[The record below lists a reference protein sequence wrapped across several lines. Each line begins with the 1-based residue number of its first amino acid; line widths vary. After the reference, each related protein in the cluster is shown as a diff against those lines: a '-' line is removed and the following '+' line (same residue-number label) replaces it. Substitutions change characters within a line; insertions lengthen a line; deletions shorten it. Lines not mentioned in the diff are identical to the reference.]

1 MVLLSFSTT
10 TSLNTIINTPS
21 FPCFFVWSGR
31 DPQIDQTYPWLV
43 YQYKLTYFN
52 KAS

>member
-21 FPCFFVWSGR
+21 FPCFFVCQVVTRKSIKPTL
-31 DPQIDQTYPWLV
+31 D
-43 YQYKLTYFN
+43 
-52 KAS
+52 